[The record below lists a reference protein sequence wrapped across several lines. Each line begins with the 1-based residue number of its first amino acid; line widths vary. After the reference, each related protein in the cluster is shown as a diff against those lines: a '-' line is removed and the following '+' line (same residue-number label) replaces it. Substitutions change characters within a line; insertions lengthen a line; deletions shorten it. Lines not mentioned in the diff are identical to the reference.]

1 MVSSSQ
7 CCCVKSSTNAIT
19 LLEFCFTVYPFLAPR
34 IADTTIMYSHKVLK
48 RFNCQLNHQ
57 LKHTHTHTQDTQH
70 HTSRTKAI

>member
-7 CCCVKSSTNAIT
+7 CCCVRSSTNAIT

-48 RFNCQLNHQ
+48 YDLIVNLIISLN
-57 LKHTHTHTQDTQH
+57 THTHIQDIQH